1 MIDDSLLQ
9 MSQAS
14 LEIAQNAI
22 DMAKKASLF
31 KEEAEEYI
39 AKAKKEIDAELQKAK
54 KKNAEAESNKHKADV
69 ILIEAERRLS
79 ETSPLELTTYE
90 AKEILSLLKELD
102 SGCNVYLLETKIK
115 QAIDILEQKI
125 PKQNVIGYST
135 RL

>member
-39 AKAKKEIDAELQKAK
+39 AKAKKDIDAELQKAK
-54 KKNAEAESNKHKADV
+54 KRNA
-69 ILIEAERRLS
+69 EAERRLS

-102 SGCNVYLLETKIK
+102 GGCNIYLLETKIK
-115 QAIDILEQKI
+115 QAINILEQKV
-125 PKQNVIGYST
+125 PKQNIVTYANRI
-135 RL
+135 